1 MRRDLNFAVRE
12 RRFHLTARFRRRDK
26 SVPLNGIY
34 ALRSLED
41 AHSSCVDPKDARRI
55 CEDKAGG
62 EGWEKKVRERGKA
75 HRRLTRIYGFV
86 GLANKES
93 ARETG
98 FSGRHSLP
106 RARVESLVAVE
117 STKTLDPRDISD
129 IVARVNGQRERRIY
143 GHARLHEPRIR
154 ARQGEGNPADPA
166 TPGPKGRPERE
177 RERYV
182 AEHVIREDSL
192 MALTRR
198 IDVPFHAH
206 ISFW

>member
-1 MRRDLNFAVRE
+1 M
-12 RRFHLTARFRRRDK
+12 
-26 SVPLNGIY
+26 
-34 ALRSLED
+34 
-41 AHSSCVDPKDARRI
+41 
-55 CEDKAGG
+55 
-62 EGWEKKVRERGKA
+62 
-75 HRRLTRIYGFV
+75 
-86 GLANKES
+86 
-93 ARETG
+93 
-98 FSGRHSLP
+98 
-106 RARVESLVAVE
+106 ESLVAVE

-154 ARQGEGNPADPA
+154 ARQTQGMKGAPEGERGARD
-166 TPGPKGRPERE
+166 
-177 RERYV
+177 V

>member
-1 MRRDLNFAVRE
+1 M
-12 RRFHLTARFRRRDK
+12 K
-26 SVPLNGIY
+26 
-34 ALRSLED
+34 
-41 AHSSCVDPKDARRI
+41 
-55 CEDKAGG
+55 KA
-62 EGWEKKVRERGKA
+62 RERGKA
-75 HRRLTRIYGFV
+75 HRRLTRIYGFA

-143 GHARLHEPRIR
+143 GHARLHEPRIC
-154 ARQGEGNPADPA
+154 ARRDEETQTQAGVSEEIERGLGERRE
-166 TPGPKGRPERE
+166 GRGARD
-177 RERYV
+177 V
-182 AEHVIREDSL
+182 AEHVIRADSL

-198 IDVPFHAH
+198 IDVYTFSRAYLFLAGPYETGRLCEILLARE
-206 ISFW
+206 